1 MPAAENQNKKEEGTL
16 KEGGQSVLGEPE
28 KDLFVWTAPARPF
41 KRMNR
46 EFFVTIIAIAALVGL
61 ILFLVEGWIPVVLI
75 ISLVFL
81 FYVMS
86 TVEPEKVEYKITS
99 KGIKVAGRR
108 TDWEALIRYW
118 FSRRFDSNLLIF
130 EALILPG
137 RIELVINSEDKDAI
151 KKALLPFLPEEEASP
166 SYLDKAANWFSKKAA
181 S

>member
-1 MPAAENQNKKEEGTL
+1 MPTAENQKKEEGTL
-16 KEGGQSVLGEPE
+16 KEGGQSVLKEPE

-61 ILFLVEGWIPVVLI
+61 ILFLVEGWIPVILI
-75 ISLVFL
+75 VSLVFL

-99 KGIKVAGRR
+99 RGIKVAGRR
-108 TDWEALIRYW
+108 TDWQALVRYW
-118 FSRRFDSNLLIF
+118 FSRRFDSNLLVF
-130 EALILPG
+130 ETLILPG
-137 RIELVINSEDKDAI
+137 RIELVVNPEDKDEI
-151 KKALLPFLPEEEASP
+151 KKALSLYLPEEEAPP
-166 SYLDKAANWFSKKAA
+166 SYLDKAANWFSKKAV